1 MRTALKN
8 KQKLKYALYH
18 ERQEIYQT
26 DSEGKLCQRKLETTV
41 QLEKVFSSYKEQTD
55 NRKIVEVKGKP

>member
-8 KQKLKYALYH
+8 KQRLKYALYH

-26 DSEGKLCQRKLETTV
+26 DSEGNIVYTEVDGERVPVLE
-41 QLEKVFSSYKEQTD
+41 
-55 NRKIVEVKGKP
+55 G